1 MMPWSFEFLQIS
13 DSKLIPAPY
22 SEDSSKQLITPFDL
36 FEWIE
41 NNKKQIDENGC
52 KELFGDGFKSEIKVF
67 GGNGR
72 HEFQNQF
79 ETFFL
84 QIVCHLNSPK
94 IKLKD
99 KQEMV

>member
-1 MMPWSFEFLQIS
+1 MTRKFLRLGHLSFNRLS
-13 DSKLIPAPY
+13 DSQLIPAPY
-22 SEDSSKQLITPFDL
+22 SDDNSKKLMTPFDL

-52 KELFGDGFKSEIKVF
+52 KELFGDGFKSQIKVY

-72 HEFQNQF
+72 HEIHNQF

-84 QIVCHLNSPK
+84 QIVCYLSSQK
-94 IKLKD
+94 Y
-99 KQEMV
+99 